1 MAVQSRTTEADAEA
15 LISLLRRQVDI
26 YTRLEQLSGRQR
38 GLIAADDQ
46 QQLLVLLAERQKLVD
61 ELGALNQSL
70 VPLQEYWR
78 ANRQTVA
85 PSLRTEVD
93 QLVGRAG
100 ELLQRILGAD
110 EQDARILSARK
121 AQTAKQVTA
130 LAQGRQAFEAYGGG
144 VSQHER
150 QLIRTDESA

>member
-1 MAVQSRTTEADAEA
+1 MAAPSQTTETGAEK
-15 LISLLRRQVDI
+15 LISLLRRQVII

-38 GLIAADDQ
+38 GLIAAEDP
-46 QQLLVLLAERQKLVD
+46 QQLLTLLGERQKLVD
-61 ELGALNQSL
+61 ELGVLNQGL

-78 ANRQTVA
+78 ANRETVA
-85 PSLRTEVD
+85 PSLRAEAD

-100 ELLQRILGAD
+100 EILQRVLGAD

-130 LAQGRQAFEAYGGG
+130 LAQGRQAFEAYGAGG
-144 VSQHER
+144 RAHHR
-150 QLIRTDESA
+150 QLVRTDESA

>member
-1 MAVQSRTTEADAEA
+1 MAVRSQTTEADAEA
-15 LISLLRRQVDI
+15 LISLLRRQVSI

-38 GLIAADDQ
+38 GLIAAEDQ
-46 QQLLVLLAERQKLVD
+46 QQLLALLAERQKLVD
-61 ELGALNQSL
+61 ELGVLNQGL
-70 VPLQEYWR
+70 IPLKKYWR
-78 ANRQTVA
+78 ANRKTVA
-85 PSLRTEVD
+85 PALRAEAD

-100 ELLQRILGAD
+100 EILQRILGAD

-144 VSQHER
+144 VRPPER

>member
-1 MAVQSRTTEADAEA
+1 MAAGSQTSEADAQA
-15 LISLLRRQVDI
+15 LISLLRRQVSI

-38 GLIAADDQ
+38 GLIAAEDQ
-46 QQLLVLLAERQKLVD
+46 QQLLALLAERQKLVD
-61 ELGALNQSL
+61 QLGALNQSL
-70 VPLQEYWR
+70 LPLQDYWR
-78 ANRQTVA
+78 ANREAVA
-85 PSLRTEVD
+85 PALRREAD

-100 ELLQRILGAD
+100 EILQRVLGAD

-144 VSQHER
+144 TGQHNR

>member
-1 MAVQSRTTEADAEA
+1 MAAGSQTSEADAQA
-15 LISLLRRQVDI
+15 LISLLRRQVSI

-38 GLIAADDQ
+38 GLIAAEDQ
-46 QQLLVLLAERQKLVD
+46 QQLLALLAERQKLVD
-61 ELGALNQSL
+61 QLGGLNQSL
-70 VPLQEYWR
+70 LPLQDYWR
-78 ANRQTVA
+78 ANREAVA
-85 PSLRTEVD
+85 PALRKEAD

-100 ELLQRILGAD
+100 EILQRVLGAD

-144 VSQHER
+144 TGQHKR